1 MTTNL
6 LIFDLKI
13 KDIDILLKS
22 VNSNTKY
29 VLIDYYTDT
38 FELLIQKIKNLKID
52 SLNSVGLI
60 REEYFSTYYKLFENQ
75 EPFILQSVYD
85 LDRELKT
92 WEPMVNFIIFLK
104 ENFNL
109 QIFDFISCNLYNY
122 TDYKYIFNIL
132 SQKTN
137 IEIGASKQKIGA
149 SGQKIGNLE
158 YNILNLNTKN
168 IRNLKEIYFTDYI
181 NNYTGTFGAT
191 FVLTIAPA
199 VPITYYSTS
208 VKLNLTYG
216 TSLLPGVNSSW
227 KRVNTISGSLTISGN
242 VNKYFML
249 SNTYGFAVANNSVTK
264 SIDGG
269 ITWYSVT
276 KPFNMQIS
284 DVYAWDQNNFIIWGN
299 PNGSTSKIFK
309 TIDGGTTWLDI
320 SGGYNSGNIY
330 SMAFLND
337 IGYIGIA
344 NNIYRSTNYGYSWV
358 NLNHSI
364 NGNPKKILMVS
375 TLIIYLITTTNYFY
389 YSTDG
394 GITFSNIS
402 SVTSTDIAT
411 TIVDPS
417 IIFSVNSTAL
427 TYATLTSMS
436 FGNSTT
442 PASSSINGILMPNN
456 TTFYLFTTANYLYSV
471 NNRSTWNT
479 YTYNLTTT
487 LSKFSINDYS
497 IYGLGADNN
506 LYRLYISYPG
516 TLNYY
521 SNNTL
526 IKSYTMNKLYE
537 NNVYLSNLYLGN
549 NNIYAYYVSNDTI
562 YDSISSSIIT
572 LNVQQYAPYIYTNNT
587 ISGIIDH
594 NYSIKL
600 FTTTSS
606 LIYET
611 NTFFIQINKT
621 PICQGTPFKISMVTN
636 QIGFSCSTNGLLG
649 KTIDGGITWSII
661 DTGLSYITNTKN
673 KILDIF
679 ATDISNILLVTRN
692 NIYRSYDS
700 CVNWTLTLSN
710 VVNILSATSINE
722 TFCYT
727 NGTNTYYS
735 TDFGQTFPFIFSTG
749 NQISVHFGIKSFILW
764 GKSNDIGYINDG
776 IVATNNISSFTSSN
790 VYSYDRSFGVSYNST
805 QVYLVTN
812 NGTYYQI
819 ILTSTYLISFV
830 IIVDSSTIFVATYSN
845 TYYVSR
851 NKGTNWATNTIQ
863 SPIIHFCKVNYG
875 LYAICQDGNLYLLY
889 LSYPGTINI
898 YDNNNLLSSYKNN
911 NAFNFSTFLLP
922 TKNYSIYS
930 IFVPDYSDY
939 TTISSNVLNINIPQP
954 KLSINTYNSISG
966 IVNYNRSTKILYKT
980 TFLPVIYDVNI
991 NFVKVNIQQTG
1002 IGGPI
1007 RIKMMTSKFGFI
1019 SFMGSSISMTIDG
1032 CITWKII
1039 DVNLSYYKS
1048 TRNRIRIIDLHAWD
1062 ISNIMVG
1069 GGNRLA
1075 KTFDGGMSWYDIS
1088 GSFNND
1094 TNILSL
1100 QFFDETGYLL
1110 SNSNLYKTSNYGL
1123 TWIKILVLP
1132 STPTSMSALNRSI
1145 IYVCYSNNY
1154 YSYSYNSGLTFST
1167 PFTSG
1172 IVYQFINVF
1181 DENNVT
1187 FHNNGS
1193 IGLIINK
1200 ETRSFYKTFST
1211 IDFFFSSIYMID
1223 LNTII
1228 AFTTTNFY
1236 YISYDKGSTWSIYY
1250 LQTPIINAN
1259 KIGNLIFAVDENGDV
1274 YQLILSYPGLF
1285 SIYDNN
1291 GLIQS
1296 LEQNSLNI
1304 QNIGFLNK
1312 DIQYLY
1318 AQIEP
1323 TISNYNTISSN
1334 IIQIKYNDT
1343 INIYTNYTLS
1353 GIINHGSTIKLYNRF
1368 SRDYLIEYN
1377 TNFIKYNQTNVI
1389 NGQPL
1394 KIIMINSN
1402 LGFICGTGG
1411 SVSRTLDGG
1420 LSWLNLNSISYYS
1433 TVNYQPIDIFA
1444 WDISNIIVA
1453 GGNRIHK
1460 SFDGGNN
1467 WIDIS
1472 GVYNTSNYIV
1482 SGMMFIDETGI
1493 ITFNNYTNCFRSI
1506 NYGLTWSLYINLG
1519 SLINNF
1525 YMYSKL
1531 VHIYGKTNYVAYVSD
1546 GITYTNYGNNNNYS
1560 ICYIYNPLIYVA
1572 YFNNTT
1578 IHVFINNILVS
1589 TSLTPAYTVTSII
1602 MSNENTIIVS
1612 TNSNY
1617 YYVSYNLGTT
1627 WSIFS
1632 LPVVIIYM
1640 YKKDYSIYGLGQDN
1654 NLYILYTTYP
1664 GTIQIYGNDTNL
1676 LSYKNDSFFNFNIL
1690 GYLSNG
1696 SYNLYALFVPENSSY
1711 LSISSNILNIS
1722 VIKPALITYTNYTL
1736 SGILNHG
1743 STIKLYSN
1751 FSNLPFT
1758 IDYNT
1763 HFIKYNQTTV
1773 VNGQPL
1779 KIFMVNSNLGFI
1791 CGTGGSVSRTLDGGL
1806 SWLNLNS
1813 ISYYS
1818 TVNYQLIDIFAWD
1831 ISNIIVAGGN
1841 RIHKS
1846 FDGGNNWID
1855 ISGVYNTSNYIVSGM
1870 MFIDE
1875 TGIIT
1880 FNNYTNCFRSIN
1892 YGLTWSLYINLGS
1905 LINNFY
1911 MYSKLVHIYGKTNY
1925 VAYVSDGIT
1934 YTNYGNNN
1942 NYSICYIYNPLIYVA
1957 YFNNTTIHVFIN
1969 NILVSTSLTP
1979 AYTVTSI
1986 IMSNEN
1992 TIIVSTNSNYYYV
2005 SYNLGTTWSIFSLPV
2020 VIIYMY
2026 KKDYSIYG
2034 LGQDNNLYILYTT
2047 YPGTI
2052 QIYGNDT
2059 NLLSYKN
2066 DSFFNFNI
2074 LGYLSN
2080 GSYNLYALFVPENSS
2095 YLSISSNI
2103 LNIIVNQIPSIYTN
2117 YTLSGIINHGSSIK
2131 LFFNN
2136 INYIPEGTSFFIKL
2150 NTNSVINGTVKKIK
2164 MTNNDLGFAIDLF
2177 SNISITTNGGIT
2189 WNTIVLNIP
2198 YFYSNSLADIYG
2210 WDINNIIIGGG
2221 KKVYKTNDGGI
2232 TWYEIIIP
2240 DIRGIVTSIA
2250 FIEETGY
2257 LGDSTYY
2264 IYRSFDYGLSWS
2276 PLFVIGNL
2284 TNIIMYNKYFVVFGI
2299 SATVWLYYTLDGIT
2313 LKSTVVWAFS
2323 NTCYIYDPQLIVA
2336 IYISGTTYSI
2346 YLFNSIKER
2355 STLKYSTTSFVL
2367 TSVILVNENTIIVG
2381 TNTNNYLISYDLGNN
2396 WIVANFISPIIQLIK
2411 NNNKVYAL
2419 CQNGNIYILYC
2430 TVPYIYSIYD
2440 NNNLLLSGNLNDN
2453 TNFTFLNNLQT
2464 KSYSLYSLF
2473 TPINS
2478 NFITLSSNLLNI
2490 NVNQGL
2496 IIYTISS
2503 TINLYSTRIYY
2514 NYNNPLLYD
2523 YTTHFIKLNNTSL
2536 MISGIKK
2543 VRMTNQNLGYACGL
2557 GGTISRTT
2565 DGGKTWNYLTLS
2577 YNIYVNGTNSLIDI
2591 YGYDISNIITIGN
2604 TYMYKTIDG
2613 GKSWTA
2619 TIAFEGNTVTSMNFI
2634 NKKGF
2639 VGTTTSKIYETN
2651 DFGNSWTFRSINS
2664 SPVYSIFIYSSKFIA
2679 FSNNASIY
2687 WTNNGISYSTGLS
2700 SAKNLF
2706 IYNPTVGVSLSTN
2719 NLNVYYIYNNF
2730 GSLLTV
2736 LTAPGDIVFTDVTMI
2751 SENIIIVTTSTNK
2764 YYISYNKGTSWFINT
2779 LIVPLI
2785 SMQNLGYCVI
2795 AVGYDDNLYILQTSP
2810 GLTTIKN
2817 NDSSETFY
2825 FNSFAN
2831 SKTIKILG
2839 NSSLQIIQNNNQ
2851 SISSN
2856 ILYLTVSDYY
2866 SIYSNSNIINY
2877 ENQIKI
2883 NKTTNINGLI
2893 NSNMFFTKINSSTIN
2908 SYPTGIKVYD
2918 SSSIFVFNIN
2928 GYMSK
2933 SFDAGVT
2940 WSDIPLNLQLF
2951 NAINYSGFDII
2962 DKYTYII
2969 FDTSRNNNI
2978 TGVLKTTDGGN
2989 SWINSNGVFVNNAT
3003 YSCTCITFLNN
3014 IGFMGTT
3021 NGALLKS
3028 FDGGSNW
3035 VTLFN
3040 INNSSYLINVIKII
3054 NETLIFVGHNSGYFY
3069 TDGLSNSYT
3078 NTNPGIIKYIDNY
3091 DSNLIFF
3098 ANDNTVYKTVNASTT
3113 YTSILSIPS
3122 GYVTSISILS
3132 NYLLV
3137 SLNTNYYYV
3146 SMDFGTTWSYFS
3158 FESSFLN
3165 IVKFNNA
3172 FYGITYDGNLYTCII
3187 DPLETNKVYD
3197 NGVEII
3203 PANYPLINL
3212 SISCLQKLYSLTIIT
3227 TNINTGKERRY
3238 STDILHLPNY
3248 SSTVPVN
3255 TFTNFSLNK
3264 YYSNE
3269 DIITANCDTTAFYNE
3284 LQLNNNITN
3293 INFYDVSNGI
3303 ACSFIN
3309 GIFIT
3314 QNSGL
3319 SWIYK
3324 QSNLGSYI
3332 TSTFIIQFNKILATT
3347 NDGAILQSVDFGT
3360 SWSIIYQTYKSYL
3373 KNIYFVNSL
3382 FGAVCGYT
3390 NNILVTL
3397 DGGITFLNSYTG
3409 TTSYF
3414 NKVFITS
3421 ISGTIYAV
3429 GTNNTIIRSYNNG
3442 LTWNNIITTS
3452 LIEIYFDIN
3461 MYDENIGF
3469 VVGSNGYVLK
3479 TTDSFTTYKLF
3490 KLATVSFRCLL
3501 IYNLFTILVGGYN
3514 GILYLSTNAGDNWA
3528 PIGSGI
3534 RNSINYFN
3542 KINNTI
3548 RFGFNGGI
3556 AKLNYLS
3563 NQMYS
3568 IVGYSEIINTSIYNL
3583 NSIFAWYEPN
3593 SIVITNGVVTGW
3605 NDIYGKNNL
3614 TRTNGSLSIFKNGN
3628 LQMLSVNTVES
3639 YINLTNTVYLGGFIC
3654 VVYFKGSSSY
3664 NYLFAT
3670 DPINDTSARNFKS
3683 FSTSI
3688 IPGNNDLEYRG
3699 FASING
3705 TTVYDYSISP
3715 NFLLTL
3721 DNTNTYIILYVKF
3734 ADSFKTV
3741 QMTPSIG
3748 SSFQA
3753 RGFTGYVG
3761 DFIFLNTTH
3770 TQNDRILIENYLANK
3785 WNLTSKFINPYN
3797 PVINSSYFIN
3807 KIDFSTIL
3815 DSNSYNLY
3823 NVFTPGSGIYNYSVS
3838 LSSIVII
3845 KPKLYIYG
3853 QTRYYDTTSSVILM
3867 LSGVINNNVV
3877 LFSYNAYYQNAN
3889 AENNKLI
3896 FYNNLVLT
3904 GELNSYFSYPSSSGT
3919 TIGNILQKPINVD
3932 FVFHDKIYDGNTNAT
3947 LSSYIISNFYLQDTI
3962 DIQSNNIISIL
3973 RNKNVGYQ
3981 IVDISNIVIIG
3992 STNYFAP
3999 PQTSYINIFQ
4009 KLVIPINTNIYYSS
4023 SYESQVTL
4031 SGLVNNDF
4039 VYLISS
4045 LLPSTEI
4052 GVYDITIS
4060 NYIDDNP
4067 VTDALF
4073 YYTFNIDTIY
4083 GYYIQNQYYI
4093 KSYNA
4098 QIYNSNNF
4106 IDSNNQKL
4114 GSSCLYLSNSS
4125 YIKINDTIAITN
4137 KGVTFSLWIRT
4148 IKPQNYSIFDFDFIK
4163 LYVNRFNNFSV
4174 VINNVTI
4181 SSNIQC
4187 TNNTWNNIIFT
4198 INSFG
4203 SSKLYL
4209 NGNNILTTR
4218 GLYYYPNV
4226 YSNLLIGTSN
4236 ISDYYEGFIDDFRF
4250 YNRVLEN
4257 FEINMLFNSPFYS
4270 FNNLNLNYI
4279 LSTTK
4284 STNTIIPKPI
4294 NIYTENKTYD
4304 GNNLVY
4310 FYTLSG
4316 IINNDILTLCGI
4328 VYYNDIN
4335 VGYNSITV
4343 SGFLYGI
4350 HAYRYFIQNI
4360 KIFSYIKKKNIIPL
4374 FNFNKIYDNT
4384 YITKNVTYT
4393 LPDVIYSDI
4402 GTIDILSNYSSIYL
4416 SKYSTISG
4424 IVNVT
4429 NLSLYGSSI
4438 NNYTIQNTLNYTG
4451 IITPKPYLPAE
4462 QLIKIY
4468 DGTNRI
4474 KITIS
4479 GLFPT
4484 DDIIG
4489 SYAYFDDK
4497 NTGINKQIN
4506 NTSISDVIN
4515 YVNTGI
4521 TVIPTPVG
4529 TAINSNIYTISGLTG
4544 DQAYQNGTYKFSASS
4559 NDSNSYRAFLSD
4571 TGIYDYRTTDIY
4583 SGSVYYPPGPTYN
4596 GNTTTIVKDVGII
4609 RGEYIQVQFPFDLL
4623 ITSFYYTPPDATT
4636 SPWEIDLVGSIDGI
4650 NWILINCQRDG
4661 TSYLRKTSPV
4671 TYYSYFRLIIK
4682 NIIQNSFCLIYLWK
4696 IDGKIKVPGSEKYI
4710 YTPILPFYGNILPF
4724 PLNYSFTGLNKT
4736 YDGTNLAQ
4744 VNKYLT
4750 SINGDD
4756 IDLSFNSFFND
4767 SNAGYNKLISVYNV
4781 KLIGTDSSNYSL
4793 SYNSDYTFGTIY
4805 QKPLYVL
4812 FNNPSKTFDGNN
4824 SVILTYTLSGII
4836 INDTD
4841 FVDICNNYIA
4851 YYSSINIGT
4860 NIPIIV
4866 SGLSLYGLKSINY
4879 TPIIN
4884 QPFGIIN

>member
-38 FELLIQKIKNLKID
+38 FELLTEKIKNLKID

-216 TSLLPGVNSSW
+216 TALLPGVNSSW

-269 ITWYSVT
+269 ITWSSVT

-309 TIDGGTTWLDI
+309 TIDGGTSWLDI

-364 NGNPKKILMVS
+364 DGNPKKILMVS
-375 TLIIYLITTTNYFY
+375 TLIIYIITTRDRFY

-394 GITFSNIS
+394 GITFSNITGVS
-402 SVTSTDIAT
+402 STDIAT
-411 TIVDPS
+411 TIEDPS
-417 IIFSVNSTAL
+417 IIFSVVNEGL
-427 TYATLTSMS
+427 RYATLTLMV
-436 FGNSTT
+436 FGFNTT
-442 PASSSINGILMPNN
+442 PASSSINSILMPNN

-479 YTYNLTTT
+479 YTYNITTT

-1132 STPTSMSALNRSI
+1132 STPTLMSALNRSI
-1145 IYVCYSNNY
+1145 IYVCYSDNY

-1172 IVYQFINVF
+1172 IGYKFINVF

-1368 SRDYLIEYN
+1368 SSDYLIEYN
-1377 TNFIKYNQTNVI
+1377 TNFIKYNQTNVV

-1394 KIIMINSN
+1394 KIIMVNSN

-1506 NYGLTWSLYINLG
+1506 NYGLTWSLYINVG
-1519 SLINNF
+1519 NNINNF

-1531 VHIYGKTNYVAYVSD
+1531 VHVYGKTNQVAYVSD
-1546 GITYTNYGNNNNYS
+1546 GITYTNYGNGNKYS

-1632 LPVVIIYM
+1632 LPVVITYM

-1654 NLYILYTTYP
+1654 NLY
-1664 GTIQIYGNDTNL
+1664 
-1676 LSYKNDSFFNFNIL
+1676 
-1690 GYLSNG
+1690 
-1696 SYNLYALFVPENSSY
+1696 V
-1711 LSISSNILNIS
+1711 
-1722 VIKPALITYTNYTL
+1722 
-1736 SGILNHG
+1736 
-1743 STIKLYSN
+1743 
-1751 FSNLPFT
+1751 
-1758 IDYNT
+1758 
-1763 HFIKYNQTTV
+1763 
-1773 VNGQPL
+1773 
-1779 KIFMVNSNLGFI
+1779 
-1791 CGTGGSVSRTLDGGL
+1791 
-1806 SWLNLNS
+1806 
-1813 ISYYS
+1813 
-1818 TVNYQLIDIFAWD
+1818 
-1831 ISNIIVAGGN
+1831 
-1841 RIHKS
+1841 
-1846 FDGGNNWID
+1846 
-1855 ISGVYNTSNYIVSGM
+1855 
-1870 MFIDE
+1870 
-1875 TGIIT
+1875 
-1880 FNNYTNCFRSIN
+1880 
-1892 YGLTWSLYINLGS
+1892 
-1905 LINNFY
+1905 
-1911 MYSKLVHIYGKTNY
+1911 
-1925 VAYVSDGIT
+1925 
-1934 YTNYGNNN
+1934 
-1942 NYSICYIYNPLIYVA
+1942 
-1957 YFNNTTIHVFIN
+1957 
-1969 NILVSTSLTP
+1969 
-1979 AYTVTSI
+1979 
-1986 IMSNEN
+1986 
-1992 TIIVSTNSNYYYV
+1992 
-2005 SYNLGTTWSIFSLPV
+2005 
-2020 VIIYMY
+2020 
-2026 KKDYSIYG
+2026 
-2034 LGQDNNLYILYTT
+2034 LYTT

-2257 LGDSTYY
+2257 LGDSAYY

-2276 PLFVIGNL
+2276 PLFVIGSL
-2284 TNIIMYNKYFVVFGI
+2284 TNIIMYNKYFVIFCKNWVDI
-2299 SATVWLYYTLDGIT
+2299 YYTIDGIT
-2313 LKSTVVWAFS
+2313 LKSRTDWALS
-2323 NTCYIYDPQLIVA
+2323 NTCFIYDPQLIVI
-2336 IYISGTTYSI
+2336 IYISWSNRNLYSI
-2346 YLFNSIKER
+2346 YLFNSIKETF
-2355 STLKYSTTSFVL
+2355 TLKYSTTSFVL

-2453 TNFTFLNNLQT
+2453 TNFTFLSNLQS

-2496 IIYTISS
+2496 MIYTLSS
-2503 TINLYSTRIYY
+2503 TINLYSTRIFYK
-2514 NYNNPLLYD
+2514 YNNPLLYD

-2543 VRMTNQNLGYACGL
+2543 VRMTNPNLGYACGL

-2565 DGGKTWNYLTLS
+2565 DGGITWNYLTLS

-2604 TYMYKTIDG
+2604 KYMYKTRDG
-2613 GKSWTA
+2613 GKTWTS
-2619 TIAFEGNTVTSMNFI
+2619 TIAFDGNTVTSMYFI

-2639 VGTTTSKIYETN
+2639 VGVDSKIYETN
-2651 DFGNSWTFRSINS
+2651 DFGDSWNNRNVSGLVNSIYMYSSRFIVFGTNSW
-2664 SPVYSIFIYSSKFIA
+2664 VYKTYDGLNYS
-2679 FSNNASIY
+2679 Y
-2687 WTNNGISYSTGLS
+2687 VLGTTN
-2700 SAKNLF
+2700 KLF
-2706 IYNPTVGVSLSTN
+2706 IYNPTIGASLNDNMRS
-2719 NLNVYYIYNNF
+2719 VYYISNNF
-2730 GSLLTV
+2730 NSTTSV

-3054 NETLIFVGHNSGYFY
+3054 NENLIFVGHNSGYFY

-3078 NTNPGIIKYIDNY
+3078 NTNPGIVKYIDNY

-3098 ANDNTVYKTVNASTT
+3098 ANDNTVYKTVNASTSIT
-3113 YTSILSIPS
+3113 TILSIPS

-3172 FYGITYDGNLYTCII
+3172 FYGITYDGNLYSCII
-3187 DPLETNKVYD
+3187 DPLETTKVYD
-3197 NGVEII
+3197 NGVELI
-3203 PANYPLINL
+3203 PSNYPLFNL

-3227 TNINTGKERRY
+3227 TNINTEKERRY

-3264 YYSNE
+3264 YYSNNE

-3324 QSNLGSYI
+3324 ESNLGIYI
-3332 TSTFIIQFNKILATT
+3332 TSTFIIELNKILATT
-3347 NDGAILQSVDFGT
+3347 NDGTILQSVDFGT

-3390 NNILVTL
+3390 NNILITL

-3442 LTWNNIITTS
+3442 LTWNNIITTP

-3469 VVGSNGYVLK
+3469 VVGSDGYVLK
-3479 TTDSFTTYKLF
+3479 TTDSFITYKLYKLSSVAF
-3490 KLATVSFRCLL
+3490 KCVL
-3501 IYNLFTILVGGYN
+3501 IYDINTILVGGYS
-3514 GILYLSTNAGDNWA
+3514 GLLYLSTDGGNSWA
-3528 PIGSGI
+3528 PIGSGT

-3542 KINNTI
+3542 KIKNVI

-3556 AKLNYLS
+3556 SKLNYLS
-3563 NQMYS
+3563 NQIYS
-3568 IVGYSEIINTSIYNL
+3568 IIGSLELLNTPIYNL

-3593 SIVITNGVVTGW
+3593 NIVIINGYVSSW
-3605 NDIYGKNNL
+3605 NSTDKLNNL
-3614 TRTNGSLSIFKNGN
+3614 TYLNGSLSLFKYEN
-3628 LQMLSVNTVES
+3628 LQMLSLNTNTTFIS
-3639 YINLTNTVYLGGFIC
+3639 LTNNVYLGGFIC
-3654 VVYFKGSSSY
+3654 IVYFNKLGY

-3670 DPINDTSARNFKS
+3670 SY
-3683 FSTSI
+3683 
-3688 IPGNNDLEYRG
+3688 NNDNSQRSMMYGGPLNSGDIEYG
-3699 FASING
+3699 ISGLVSING
-3705 TTVYDYSISP
+3705 TTVYDYSI
-3715 NFLLTL
+3715 NQNNYLYNMNNYL
-3721 DNTNTYIILYVKF
+3721 NTYMIVYVKF
-3734 ADSFKTV
+3734 SNTYLNT

-3748 SSFQA
+3748 SMFQG
-3753 RGFTGYVG
+3753 RGFTGYIG
-3761 DFIFLNTTH
+3761 DFIFLKQNH
-3770 TQNDRILIENYLANK
+3770 TQDDRILIENYLANK

-3815 DSNSYNLY
+3815 NYNSYNLY
-3823 NVFTPGSGIYNYSVS
+3823 NVFTPGSSIYNYSVS
-3838 LSSIVII
+3838 LSSTVII
-3845 KPKLYIYG
+3845 KPKLYVYG
-3853 QTRYYDTTSSVILM
+3853 QPRYYDTTSSVILM

-3896 FYNNLVLT
+3896 FYNNLVLI

-3932 FVFHDKIYDGNTNAT
+3932 FVFHDKIYDSNTNAT

-3973 RNKNVGYQ
+3973 RNKNIGYQ
-3981 IVDISNIVIIG
+3981 ILDISNIVIIG

-4009 KLVIPINTNIYYSS
+4009 KLVTPINTNIYYSS
-4023 SYESQVTL
+4023 SYESHVTL

-4039 VYLISS
+4039 VYLKSS

-4052 GVYDITIS
+4052 GIYDITIS

-4125 YIKINDTIAITN
+4125 YIKINDYLTITN
-4137 KGVTFSLWIRT
+4137 KGVTFSLWVRT

-4174 VINNVTI
+4174 VINNITI

-4209 NGNNILTTR
+4209 NGNNILTTS

-4257 FEINMLFNSPFYS
+4257 FEINMLSNSPFYS
-4270 FNNLNLNYI
+4270 FSNLNLNYI
-4279 LSTTK
+4279 LSTTR

-4350 HAYRYFIQNI
+4350 HSYRYFIQNTQ
-4360 KIFSYIKKKNIIPL
+4360 IFSYITKKNIIPL

-4416 SKYSTISG
+4416 SKYPTISG

-4451 IITPKPYLPAE
+4451 IITPKPYIPAE

-4474 KITIS
+4474 KITIA

-4529 TAINSNIYTISGLTG
+4529 TAINSNIYTITGLTG

-4559 NDSNSYRAFLSD
+4559 NNSDSYRAFLND
-4571 TGIYDYRTTDIY
+4571 TGIYAYTTATVY
-4583 SGSVYYPPGPTYN
+4583 SGSLYVPPGPKYD

-4623 ITSFYYTPPDATT
+4623 ITSFYYTPPDATS

-4661 TSYLRKTSPV
+4661 ASYLRKTSPL

-4682 NIIQNSFCLIYLWK
+4682 NVIAVSYCMIYLWK
-4696 IDGKIKVPGSEKYI
+4696 IDGKIKVPGTEKYI

-4724 PLNYSFTGLNKT
+4724 PLNYSFTGLDKT

-4750 SINGDD
+4750 YINGDD

-4781 KLIGTDSSNYSL
+4781 QLIGTDSSNYSL